1 MKLLTLNTHSLE
13 EPDYAKKTEKF
24 IEMLEKEQPDII
36 ALQEVNQTIRENEIP
51 DIMLDGYIRCG
62 TFNRPV
68 RQDNHARYV
77 VEELRKRNVYYYW
90 TWISA
95 KIGYGKY
102 DEGMA

>member
-51 DIMLDGYIRCG
+51 DILLDGYIRCG
-62 TFNRPV
+62 TFKRPV
-68 RQDNHARYV
+68 RQDNHAIYV
-77 VEELRKRNVYYYW
+77 VEEL
-90 TWISA
+90 
-95 KIGYGKY
+95 
-102 DEGMA
+102 